1 MLTRHIIKS
10 SKARLCHTVSKR
22 DFPSG
27 ARKDM
32 APRRCVVFGETRH
45 LTFNLHKRHRTVC
58 SLYKLNDCIGD
69 AARVS
74 F

>member
-1 MLTRHIIKS
+1 
-10 SKARLCHTVSKR
+10 
-22 DFPSG
+22 
-27 ARKDM
+27 M